1 MSRPLFLICLL
12 LAQKSY
18 AEELDTTGKS
28 GGVSPSKDEKIND
41 LNKNSP
47 VSKKSEKGVAK
58 KLNPTTK
65 KGVTVSSKNS
75 NTITDVSKF
84 NSSNTQDKNSK
95 ADTSDRQQDKK
106 QLNNVSEQQN
116 GKPVV
121 PKKDEQTPLPNQTS
135 PALLKDERAV
145 GAPEVKQVT
154 TEQNPLGVGKNDTN
168 KPTQSN
174 TVLQKDEKAIVN
186 PDIQQVAKNAVFT
199 NNTEIYEVTVN
210 ESWSFSGLV
219 KMENQKVY
227 IPLKFL
233 PSDMLGS
240 LVITDKNTEMVKNEK
255 TLVLSSST
263 VKKRDDEGLVLSII
277 LPEEFFKA
285 QTLSVDKNKKLDSHP
300 ISAFYT
306 NYNFSMDDSGLP
318 SLRGTFNTVYAS
330 KNNWLFR
337 NAVYWDGKTLVRLN
351 STWQKTFSDYSGLA
365 VGDVTDTS
373 LTGFG
378 SVSSLGVKYS
388 TPYFNSSSSISQIL
402 PTIPVSGF
410 AVTPSK
416 MDLFLN
422 SQLIQQKEIASG
434 RYSLEVPYQSQGYG
448 VFQAYV
454 YDINGKPNIVSV
466 PFYSNNEVVKQGAK
480 EYSFTAGLIRK
491 DSTSSSTQYEKPYVS
506 GIFKGGISNNYT
518 QDLYFQYSP
527 YYSAISGLAHV
538 IPYPKFGMFN
548 LGYSR
553 NSEKQSLYKLG
564 WERSGSSFSVGGEY
578 QKSQDSKAGFCLGLG
593 QACITE
599 QKTAF
604 IGASLPKKWG
614 GLNLSYVSRL
624 TSVGE
629 NQIVSMQ
636 WNKQFNKYV
645 NVFSSLSSTRSVNYG
660 ADRTS
665 NKVLYVGLSFNF
677 DGHLYTNSSYTHD
690 KNGGPSYQQSF
701 YKGENPA
708 HPEYGYGS
716 LTLNKTDQNQTQN
729 LYYGARLDN
738 FAYQVNSYR
747 DGKGLKTNLSVD
759 GAVSYIP
766 EENYVKFTKSMN
778 GGLVFVKIEN
788 LTIPAE
794 ISHENRFAGMSDTQ
808 GRFLVSDAVAL
819 NNENVSININK
830 LPKSITLEENKK
842 QFYIPFS
849 GAVRVDFKS
858 KPLPFIVKIKN
869 APTGAIFQLN
879 KEFYVIGDKG
889 NVSVEAEGDVQIPL
903 DAGGVCDLHITKKQ
917 KEYNCGT
924 SSTVSANKKEDS
936 AKSTTVDTPKVEKTN
951 SEVSNEKTTTKVE
964 DKKN

>member
-18 AEELDTTGKS
+18 AEELNTTGKTS
-28 GGVSPSKDEKIND
+28 GVSPSKDEKIND
-41 LNKNSP
+41 LNKSSHD
-47 VSKKSEKGVAK
+47 SKKSAKTVAK
-58 KLNPTTK
+58 KTLPNTK
-65 KGVTVSSKNS
+65 KGGNVSS
-75 NTITDVSKF
+75 
-84 NSSNTQDKNSK
+84 
-95 ADTSDRQQDKK
+95 
-106 QLNNVSEQQN
+106 QQN
-116 GKPVV
+116 NKTAEGKTSEITNSTKEDKVLLDDKSANPEKKVVESGTEKQTENPVI
-121 PKKDEQTPLPNQTS
+121 PKKDEQIPLPNQTS
-135 PALLKDERAV
+135 PALLKDERSV
-145 GAPEVKQVT
+145 PTPEVKQVT
-154 TEQNPLGVGKNDTN
+154 TEQNPPNTDKEDNN
-168 KPTQSN
+168 KPSKPN
-174 TVLQKDEKAIVN
+174 ELLQKNEKAIVN

-199 NNTEIYEVTVN
+199 NNTEIYEVTIN
-210 ESWSFSGLV
+210 ESWSFSGLIR
-219 KMENQKVY
+219 MENQKVY

-233 PSDMLGS
+233 PSDMLGN

-255 TLVLSSST
+255 NLVLSAST
-263 VKKRDDEGLVLSII
+263 VKMRDDEGLVLSII
-277 LPEEFFKA
+277 LTEEFFKS
-285 QTLSVDKNKKLDSHP
+285 QTLSVDKNKKLESNP

-318 SLRGTFNTVYAS
+318 SLRGTFNTVWAS

-337 NAVYWDGKTLVRLN
+337 NALYWDGEKVVRLN
-351 STWQKTFSDYSGLA
+351 SVWQKTFSDYSGLA
-365 VGDVTDTS
+365 IGDVTDTS

-378 SVSSLGVKYS
+378 SVSSLGIKYS

-422 SQLIQQKEIASG
+422 SQLIQQKEVASG

-454 YDINGKPNIVSV
+454 YDINGKPNVVSV
-466 PFYSNNEVVKQGAK
+466 PFYSNNEVVKKGAK
-480 EYSFTAGLIRK
+480 EYSVTAGLIRK

-548 LGYSR
+548 LGYSI

-564 WERSGSSFSVGGEY
+564 WERSGPAFSVGGEY
-578 QKSQDSKAGFCLGLG
+578 QKSKDSKEGFCLGYG

-599 QKTAF
+599 QKSAF
-604 IGASLPKKWG
+604 IGASLPRKLG
-614 GLNLSYVSRL
+614 GLNFSYVSRF
-624 TSVGE
+624 TSAGE
-629 NQIVSMQ
+629 NQIASLQ

-645 NVFSSLSSTRSVNYG
+645 NIFSSLSSTKSFNYG
-660 ADRTS
+660 GDRTN
-665 NKVLYVGLSFNF
+665 NKVIYVGLSFNF
-677 DGHLYTNSSYTHD
+677 DGHLYTNSSYTRD
-690 KNGGPSYQQSF
+690 KNGGPTYQQSF

-716 LTLNKTDQNQTQN
+716 LTINKTSQSTTQN
-729 LYYGARLDN
+729 LYYGARLSN
-738 FAYQVNSYR
+738 FAYQINSYK
-747 DGKGLKTNLSVD
+747 DDKGIKTNLSLD

-788 LTIPAE
+788 LTLPAE
-794 ISHENRFAGMSDTQ
+794 ISHENRFAGMSDNK

-819 NNENVSININK
+819 NNENISININK

-858 KPLPFIVKIKN
+858 KPLPYIIKIKG
-869 APTGAIFQLN
+869 APTGAIFELN
-879 KEFYVIGDKG
+879 KEYYVIGDKG
-889 NVSVEAEGDVQIPL
+889 NVSVEAEGDTQIPL
-903 DAGGVCDLHITKKQ
+903 DGGAVCDLHITKKQ

-924 SSTVSANKKEDS
+924 GKAVTSDKKEVTKQEATKPENKEEAVNNQS
-936 AKSTTVDTPKVEKTN
+936 S
-951 SEVSNEKTTTKVE
+951 TKVE
-964 DKKN
+964 EKKN

>member
-28 GGVSPSKDEKIND
+28 SGVSPSKDEKIND
-41 LNKNSP
+41 LNNNSP
-47 VSKKSEKGVAK
+47 VLKKSEKVVAK
-58 KLNPTTK
+58 KNYPNVK
-65 KGVTVSSKNS
+65 KGGSVASKNV
-75 NTITDVSKF
+75 NTITDVHTFHETTKSDK
-84 NSSNTQDKNSK
+84 SITKDKSEKPEDKNVAQS
-95 ADTSDRQQDKK
+95 
-106 QLNNVSEQQN
+106 VSEKKSEN
-116 GKPVV
+116 VV
-121 PKKDEQTPLPNQTS
+121 IPKKDEQTQLPNATS

-145 GAPEVKQVT
+145 ATPEVKQVT
-154 TEQNPLGVGKNDTN
+154 SDKNSTSSANTDTN
-168 KPTQSN
+168 NPAKST
-174 TVLQKDEKAIVN
+174 TLLQKDEKAVVS

-199 NNTEIYEVTVN
+199 NNTEIYEVTIN
-210 ESWSFSGLV
+210 ESWSFSGLI

-233 PSDMLGS
+233 PSDMLGN
-240 LVITDKNTEMVKNEK
+240 LVISDKNTEMVKNEK
-255 TLVLSSST
+255 NLVLSSST

-277 LPEEFFKA
+277 LPEEFFKS
-285 QTLSVDKNKKLDSHP
+285 QTLTVDKNKKLDSNP

-337 NAVYWDGKTLVRLN
+337 HALYWDGKTFVRLN

-365 VGDVTDTS
+365 IGDVTDTS

-378 SVSSLGVKYS
+378 SISSLGIKYS

-454 YDINGKPNIVSV
+454 YDLNGKPNIVSV
-466 PFYSNNEVVKQGAK
+466 PFYSNNEVVKKGAK
-480 EYSFTAGLIRK
+480 EYSVTAGLIRK

-506 GIFKGGISNNYT
+506 GIFKGGIANNYT
-518 QDLYFQYSP
+518 QDLYFQYSS

-578 QKSQDSKAGFCLGLG
+578 QKSQDSKSGFCLGYG

-604 IGASLPKKWG
+604 VGASLPKKWG

-629 NQIVSMQ
+629 NQITSLQ

-645 NVFSSLSSTRSVNYG
+645 NVFSSLSSTKSLNYG
-660 ADRTS
+660 GDRTS

-677 DGHLYTNSSYTHD
+677 DGHLYTNSSYTRD

-701 YKGENPA
+701 YKGEDPS
-708 HPEYGYGS
+708 HPERGYGS
-716 LTLNKTDQNQTQN
+716 LTINKTDQNQTQN

-747 DGKGLKTNLSVD
+747 DSKGIKTNVSLD

-858 KPLPFIVKIKN
+858 KPLPYIVKIKG

-889 NVSVEAEGDVQIPL
+889 NVSVEAEGDAQIPL
-903 DAGGVCDLHITKKQ
+903 DGGGVCDLHIVKKQ

-924 SSTVSANKKEDS
+924 GKVVTTDKKEDT
-936 AKSTTVDTPKVEKTN
+936 AKDTVKETPKPEEKI
-951 SEVSNEKTTTKVE
+951 NEKSSVKVE

>member
-18 AEELDTTGKS
+18 AEQLNTTGQTS
-28 GGVSPSKDEKIND
+28 GVSPSKDEKIND
-41 LNKNSP
+41 LNKNSHGL
-47 VSKKSEKGVAK
+47 KKSGKVVAK
-58 KLNPTTK
+58 KKLSKNK
-65 KGVTVSSKNS
+65 KAVVVSSQPVNKITNINNVKIVNNIAKN
-75 NTITDVSKF
+75 
-84 NSSNTQDKNSK
+84 
-95 ADTSDRQQDKK
+95 DKK
-106 QLNNVSEQQN
+106 NLPAPIKKVEDKVIENVQEKQKDN
-116 GKPVV
+116 PVV

-135 PALLKDERAV
+135 PALLKDERV
-145 GAPEVKQVT
+145 IPNPEVKQVT
-154 TEQNPLGVGKNDTN
+154 TEQNPPDSGKVDNT
-168 KPTQSN
+168 KPN
-174 TVLQKDEKAIVN
+174 AILQKDEKAIVN

-199 NNTEIYEVTVN
+199 NNIEIYEVTVN
-210 ESWSFSGLV
+210 ESWSFSGLIRL
-219 KMENQKVY
+219 ENQKVY

-233 PSDMLGS
+233 PSEMLGN
-240 LVITDKNTEMVKNEK
+240 LIITKKNTEMVKNEK
-255 TLVLSSST
+255 NLVLSSST

-277 LPEEFFKA
+277 LPEEFFKS
-285 QTLSVDKNKKLDSHP
+285 QTLTVDKNKKLDSNP

-337 NAVYWDGKTLVRLN
+337 NAFYWDGKTVVRLN
-351 STWQKTFSDYSGLA
+351 STWQKTYSDYSGLA
-365 VGDVTDTS
+365 IGDVTDTS

-422 SQLIQQKEIASG
+422 SQLIQQKEVASG
-434 RYSLEVPYQSQGYG
+434 RYSLDVPYQSQGYG

-454 YDINGKPNIVSV
+454 YDINGKPNVVSV
-466 PFYSNNEVVKQGAK
+466 PFYSNNEVVKKGAK
-480 EYSFTAGLIRK
+480 EYSVTAGLIRK

-506 GIFKGGISNNYT
+506 GIFKGGIANNYT
-518 QDLYFQYSP
+518 QDLYFQYSS
-527 YYSAISGLAHV
+527 YYSALSGLAHV

-548 LGYSR
+548 LGYSI

-578 QKSQDSKAGFCLGLG
+578 QKSQDKKDGFCLGYG
-593 QACITE
+593 QACIVE
-599 QKTAF
+599 QKSAF

-614 GLNLSYVSRL
+614 GLNFSYVNRL
-624 TSVGE
+624 SSTGQ
-629 NQIVSMQ
+629 NQITSLQ

-645 NVFSSLSSTRSVNYG
+645 NVFSSLSSTKSFNYG
-660 ADRTS
+660 GDRTN

-677 DGHLYTNSSYTHD
+677 DGHLYTNSSFTRD
-690 KNGGPSYQQSF
+690 KNGGPTYQQSF

-716 LTLNKTDQNQTQN
+716 LTINKSAQNTTEN

-738 FAYQVNSYR
+738 LSYQVNSYK
-747 DGKGLKTNLSVD
+747 DDKGIKTNVSLD

-766 EENYVKFTKSMN
+766 EENYFKFTKSMN

-788 LTIPAE
+788 LEIPAE
-794 ISHENRFAGMSDTQ
+794 ISHENRFAGMSDNK

-858 KPLPFIVKIKN
+858 KPLPYIVKIKG
-869 APTGAIFQLN
+869 APTGAIFELN

-889 NVSVEAEGDVQIPL
+889 NVSVEAEGDTKIPL
-903 DAGGVCDLHITKKQ
+903 DNGGVCDLHITKKQ
-917 KEYNCGT
+917 KEYNC
-924 SSTVSANKKEDS
+924 A
-936 AKSTTVDTPKVEKTN
+936 TTPSTN
-951 SEVSNEKTTTKVE
+951 SDIKDDKSKETKVE
-964 DKKN
+964 EKKN